1 MEIRLKLFPPLSD
14 AAGASELNLTL
25 SDKATL
31 KTVVDALVTRFGNRM
46 KQHLFDRSGRIIPS
60 WAVFLNQKICVLRNV
75 RKIDRGTR
83 TGRSVRVRRKINCGV
98 IKVRCPRNW
107 VEKEIGDVT

>member
-60 WAVFLNQKICVLRNV
+60 WAVFLNQKIVPLNQPQALEV
-75 RKIDRGTR
+75 PVHPQDEVSFILNIAG
-83 TGRSVRVRRKINCGV
+83 G
-98 IKVRCPRNW
+98 
-107 VEKEIGDVT
+107 